1 VTDKTK
7 YRPPTPTTRW
17 RVGPSRG
24 FTIPNPT
31 ETMMTSILA
40 TVLLAQE
47 TSSAAKMSP
56 LVEEPVE
63 FMDWNSA

>member
-1 VTDKTK
+1 MWHIKKIDFSWGNV
-7 YRPPTPTTRW
+7 P
-17 RVGPSRG
+17 
-24 FTIPNPT
+24 

-63 FMDWNSA
+63 LMDWNSA